1 VTLST
6 PHGTVRARLSADVAV
21 RRGEHVGLD
30 FRPEKLSLF
39 DKSTGRAVRTALTEG
54 GTLHG

>member
-1 VTLST
+1 
-6 PHGTVRARLSADVAV
+6 VRARLPADLPV

-39 DKSTGRAVRTALTEG
+39 DSATGRAVRTALTDG
-54 GTLHG
+54 GVHG